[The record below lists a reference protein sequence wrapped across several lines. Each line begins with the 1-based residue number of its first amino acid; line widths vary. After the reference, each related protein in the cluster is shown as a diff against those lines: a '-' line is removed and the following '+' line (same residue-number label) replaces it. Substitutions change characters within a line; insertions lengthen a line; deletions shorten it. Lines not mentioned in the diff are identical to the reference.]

1 MPKIIIYITGKPGLH
16 GFKRREFLWSEPH
29 KLYLWGGRELEL
41 REFNDAWTTAYRRN
55 HDMNPQVKVVGLED
69 VHPGLVIRTSSPEE
83 SRKIID
89 GALAKP
95 HTEPPKKRTPKQP
108 AVTRALEIA

>member
-41 REFNDAWTTAYRRN
+41 REFNDAWPKAYSRN
-55 HDMNPQVKVVGLED
+55 HDMNPQVKVILEAGKTEG
-69 VHPGLVIRTSSPEE
+69 PPAKAPT
-83 SRKIID
+83 KD
-89 GALAKP
+89 GAQVVKGAVTSVSKP
-95 HTEPPKKRTPKQP
+95 RPQPKQP